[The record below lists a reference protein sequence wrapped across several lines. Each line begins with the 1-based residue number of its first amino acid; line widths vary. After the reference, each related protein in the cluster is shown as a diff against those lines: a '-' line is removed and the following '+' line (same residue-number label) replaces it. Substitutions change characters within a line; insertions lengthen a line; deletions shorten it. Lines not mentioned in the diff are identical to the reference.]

1 MPRGARIEGAG
12 LIHHATGHSHRTVDA
27 FPDEPSRLGFLS
39 LLADTALRLRW
50 QVLAYCL
57 LSTHYHL
64 LARTDEPNLGEGMR
78 HVHGRH
84 AQRLN
89 ARHSSSGPV
98 WRDRFHSKPV
108 RDGRHVVRAAVYVDI
123 IPLLRASVTT
133 HRNGGGA
140 RTAQTSDSQRH
151 RAGIESTSL
160 HAHLGASPD
169 EAAEI
174 YRDVVATTL
183 AVERARREA
192 SA

>member
-12 LIHHATGHSHRTVDA
+12 LIHHVTGHSHRTVDA
-27 FPDEPSRLGFLS
+27 FPDEPSLLGFLS

-57 LSTHYHL
+57 LPTHYHL

-108 RDGRHVVRAAVYVDI
+108 RDGRHAVSYTHLTLPTTPYV
-123 IPLLRASVTT
+123 
-133 HRNGGGA
+133 
-140 RTAQTSDSQRH
+140 
-151 RAGIESTSL
+151 
-160 HAHLGASPD
+160 
-169 EAAEI
+169 
-174 YRDVVATTL
+174 
-183 AVERARREA
+183 
-192 SA
+192 